1 MDLTSLILF
10 NLTLL
15 AALASPGPA
24 LICAM
29 RASLSGGRLQ
39 GVLTGAGLATMAAL
53 WTLLALL
60 GLDTVFGMVPWA
72 YTALKIVGALYLLRL
87 AWLSWASV
95 NEPVTMAPTRRRR
108 AFSQGLL
115 VNLANPKS
123 VLFAAAV
130 LVVIFP
136 AGLSGTERSLIVLNH
151 LVVELIAYSI
161 LASVFSTRLATT
173 AYLSAKRFLDRACA
187 LVLGALGL
195 RLLFDQR

>member
-24 LICAM
+24 LLCAL

-60 GLDTVFGMVPWA
+60 GPDALFVMLPWA
-72 YTALKIVGALYLLRL
+72 YTVLKIVGAVYLLRL
-87 AWLSWASV
+87 AWQTWASAD
-95 NEPVTMAPTRRRR
+95 EPISMAPAQRRR
-108 AFSQGLL
+108 AFGQGLL

-123 VLFAAAV
+123 VLFAT
-130 LVVIFP
+130 
-136 AGLSGTERSLIVLNH
+136 SG
-151 LVVELIAYSI
+151 
-161 LASVFSTRLATT
+161 
-173 AYLSAKRFLDRACA
+173 YLKAKRWLDRACA
-187 LVLGALGL
+187 LVLSTLGL

>member
-24 LICAM
+24 LLCAL

-60 GLDTVFGMVPWA
+60 GLDAVFVMVPWA
-72 YTALKIVGALYLLRL
+72 YTALKILGALYLLRL
-87 AWLSWASV
+87 AWQAWVSAD
-95 NEPVTMAPTRRRR
+95 EPVSMAPTRRRR

-136 AGLSGTERSLIVLNH
+136 AGLTGAERLLIITNH
-151 LVVELIAYSI
+151 LVVELVAYSL
-161 LASVFSTRLATT
+161 LATVFSTRVAETG
-173 AYLSAKRFLDRACA
+173 YLKAKRWLDRGCA
-187 LVLGALGL
+187 LVMGTLGL

>member
-24 LICAM
+24 LICAL

-60 GLDTVFGMVPWA
+60 GLDAVFVMVPWA
-72 YTALKIVGALYLLRL
+72 YTALKLVGALYLLRL
-87 AWLSWASV
+87 AWLTWANAS
-95 NEPVTMAPTRRRR
+95 EPVTMAPAERRR
-108 AFSQGLL
+108 AFNQGLL

-136 AGLSGTERSLIVLNH
+136 AGLSGAERLLIVTNH
-151 LVVELIAYSI
+151 LVVEFVAYSM
-161 LASVFSTRLATT
+161 LATIFSTRLAVT
-173 AYLSAKRFLDRACA
+173 AYLKAKRLLDRACA

>member
-1 MDLTSLILF
+1 MDSTSLALF

-24 LICAM
+24 MICAL
-29 RASLSGGRLQ
+29 RASLSGGRTQ
-39 GVLTGAGLATMAAL
+39 GLLTGCGLATMAAL

-60 GLDTVFGMVPWA
+60 GLDAFFTLVPWA
-72 YTALKIVGALYLLRL
+72 YTALKILGALYLLRI
-87 AWLSWASV
+87 AFQTWVHADEAASV
-95 NEPVTMAPTRRRR
+95 ESGRQRR
-108 AFSQGLL
+108 AFIEGLL

-130 LVVIFP
+130 LVVVFP
-136 AGLSGTERSLIVLNH
+136 AGLSGTEKLVIVANHLIV
-151 LVVELIAYSI
+151 ELLAYTA
-161 LASVFSTRLATT
+161 LALLFSTKVA
-173 AYLSAKRFLDRACA
+173 ANGYLQAKRYLDRACA